1 MRPLRA
7 KISESAFYHV
17 TSRALERKYI
27 FDEVAAEVFR
37 GFMRQVESFTG
48 VRVVTYCIMSN
59 HFHLLLQVPARKSIP
74 DAEMM
79 ARLENSF
86 SAKAFARFRDRWER
100 MIRQGNESGLDAL
113 RQGVLQRMYDLS
125 FFMKELKQR
134 FSTWHNFREKR
145 NGPVWEDRF
154 KSTLIENKRDYLA
167 TAAAY
172 IDLNPVRA
180 GIVQDPKDFRF
191 CGYAEALAGNERAL
205 KGLGVLTERFGP
217 RADAEWI
224 LSTYRLMLFGKGE
237 AKENRRGFAAESVEQ
252 VFAEQG
258 ALQPWTLA
266 THRLRWLSDG
276 AVIGS
281 KAFVQELRSQ
291 LRTKLRLKRQSG
303 AFEVE
308 EPGAVCTLKALKSD
322 GVLLPPA

>member
-7 KISESAFYHV
+7 KVSESAFYHV
-17 TSRALERKYI
+17 TSRALERRYI

-37 GFMRQVESFTG
+37 GFMRQVEMFTG

-59 HFHLLLQVPARKSIP
+59 HFHLLLQVPRRKAIP
-74 DAEMM
+74 DAEMLS
-79 ARLENSF
+79 RLENSF
-86 SAKAFARFRDRWER
+86 SAKSFARFRDQWER
-100 MIRQGNESGLDAL
+100 MIRKGNESGLDAL

-167 TAAAY
+167 TTAAY

-180 GIVQDPKDFRF
+180 GIVRDPKDFRF
-191 CGYAEALAGNERAL
+191 CGYAEALAGKELAL

-224 LSTYRLMLFGKGE
+224 LSSYRLLLFGKGE
-237 AKENRRGFAAESVEQ
+237 ATGTRRGFTSEAMDQ
-252 VFAEQG
+252 VFVEKG
-258 ALQPWTLA
+258 ELQPWTLA

-281 KAFVQELRSQ
+281 KAFVQELRIQ
-291 LRTKLRLKRQSG
+291 LRAKLRLKRQSG

-308 EPGAVCTLKALKSD
+308 ESAPICALKALKPESA
-322 GVLLPPA
+322 LLD

>member
-7 KISESAFYHV
+7 TVPERAFYHEM
-17 TSRALERKYI
+17 SRALEKRPI
-27 FDEVAAEVFR
+27 FDALAAEMFR
-37 GFMRQVESFTG
+37 RFLRQVEAFSG
-48 VRVVTYCIMSN
+48 VKVVTYCVMSN
-59 HFHLLLQVPARKSIP
+59 HFHILLQVPERQSIS
-74 DAEMM
+74 DEEMFR
-79 ARLENSF
+79 RLERGF
-86 SAKAFARFRDRWER
+86 SPAACARFQDQWNRQAL
-100 MIRQGNESGLDAL
+100 QGNPSGLDVL
-113 RQGVLQRMYDLS
+113 RQGVLQRMFDLS

-180 GIVQDPKDFRF
+180 GMVKDPKDFRF
-191 CGYAEALAGNERAL
+191 CGYAEALAGNELAL
-205 KGLGVLTERFGP
+205 KGLGVLAERFGP
-217 RADAEWI
+217 RTDAEWI

-237 AKENRRGFAAESVEQ
+237 AKENRRGFAAEAVEL

-258 ALQPWTLA
+258 TLQPWTLA

-281 KAFVQELRSQ
+281 KAFVQELRAQ
-291 LRTKLRLKRQSG
+291 LRAKLRLKRQSG

-308 EPGAVCTLKALKSD
+308 GPGAVCTLKALKLGGED
-322 GVLLPPA
+322 PLQA